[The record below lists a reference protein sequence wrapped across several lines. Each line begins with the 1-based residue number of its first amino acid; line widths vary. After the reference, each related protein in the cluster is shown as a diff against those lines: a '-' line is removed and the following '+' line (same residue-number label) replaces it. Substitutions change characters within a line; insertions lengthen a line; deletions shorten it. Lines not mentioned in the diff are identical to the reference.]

1 MTESARLLF
10 FAGSTRQESYNR
22 KLARNAYETAR
33 KRGFEADLLELA
45 DYPMPIYDAGL
56 EEREGP
62 PENARRLRETIRAY
76 QGVFIASP
84 EYNASVTPLLKN
96 TLDWMSRVRV
106 GDEPPLQLFKTRVF
120 AIGAASPG
128 GFGGMR
134 SLITLRQILSL
145 GMGALVL
152 PEQVVV
158 ANAGSAFGDNGQLTN
173 ERAVSMLDAA
183 MQRLGDAAVRFRP

>member
-1 MTESARLLF
+1 MTETPRLLF
-10 FAGSTRQESYNR
+10 FAGSTRQDSYNR
-22 KLARNAYETAR
+22 KLARNAHEAAQ
-33 KRGFEADLLELA
+33 KHGFEAELLELA
-45 DYPMPIYDAGL
+45 DYPMPIYNADL
-56 EEREGP
+56 QDREGP
-62 PENARRLRETIRAY
+62 PENASKLRERIRACH
-76 QGVFIASP
+76 GVFITSP

-96 TLDWMSRVRV
+96 TLDWMSRVKE

-158 ANAGSAFGDNGQLTN
+158 ANAASAFDENGQLTN
-173 ERAVSMLDAA
+173 ERANSILEAA
-183 MQRLGDAAVRFRP
+183 VERLGDAARRFQP

>member
-1 MTESARLLF
+1 M
-10 FAGSTRQESYNR
+10 
-22 KLARNAYETAR
+22 
-33 KRGFEADLLELA
+33 LELA
-45 DYPMPIYDAGL
+45 DYPMPLYDADL
-56 EEREGP
+56 QDREGP
-62 PENARRLRETIRAY
+62 PESASKLRETIRAY
-76 QGVFIASP
+76 QGVFISSP

-96 TLDWMSRVRV
+96 TLDWMSRVKE

-158 ANAGSAFGDNGQLTN
+158 ANAGSAFDENGQLAN
-173 ERAVSMLDAA
+173 ERASSMLDAA
-183 MQRLGDAAVRFRP
+183 VGRLGDAAMRFKP

>member
-1 MTESARLLF
+1 MTETARLLF
-10 FAGSTRQESYNR
+10 FAGSTRQGSYNR
-22 KLARNAYETAR
+22 KLAQSACEAAR
-33 KRGFEADLLELA
+33 KHGHGADLLELA
-45 DYPMPIYDAGL
+45 DYPMPIYDADL

-62 PENARRLRETIRAY
+62 PETARTLRETIRAY

-96 TLDWMSRVRV
+96 TLDWMSRVKD

-128 GFGGMR
+128 GFGGTR

-145 GMGALVL
+145 GLGALVL

-158 ANAGSAFGDNGQLTN
+158 ANAGAAFDETGQLAN
-173 ERAVSMLDAA
+173 ERASSMLDAA
-183 MQRLGDAAVRFRP
+183 MQRLGDAARRFRP